1 MTEVTMKLVWWSCGV
16 VALHWD
22 ACMLHD
28 PVAAIV
34 TQVPAAVCG
43 KAVEDSPST
52 WAPSTPET
60 GLAGVPDFCLRPD
73 PALAVAGI
81 WERTREW
88 TFFVTVFQVN
98 ECLEKTN
105 LNVYLVVEHRQEI
118 VGSKQDVQG
127 G

>member
-16 VALHWD
+16 AALPWD
-22 ACMLHD
+22 ACMPRD
-28 PVAAIV
+28 PVAALV
-34 TQVPAAVCG
+34 TQLPAAVCG
-43 KAVEDSPST
+43 KAVEDSSST
-52 WAPSTPET
+52 WAPSTPVT
-60 GLAGVPDFCLRPD
+60 GLAGVPD